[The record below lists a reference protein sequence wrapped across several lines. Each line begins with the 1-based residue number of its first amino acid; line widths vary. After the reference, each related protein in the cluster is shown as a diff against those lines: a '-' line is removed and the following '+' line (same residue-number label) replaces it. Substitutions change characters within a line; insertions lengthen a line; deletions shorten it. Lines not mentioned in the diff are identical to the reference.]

1 MKLLWMLVL
10 ALMLSSCATPTDSN
24 SVTLMSSRIQTIEEH
39 IRQLQNTSPAP
50 NKRDAVVTKK
60 EDEVIVIEV
69 PISVKLLIDV
79 EEIRNV
85 KK

>member
-39 IRQLQNTSPAP
+39 IRQLQNAPLTP
-50 NKRDAVVTKK
+50 NKRDAVVVKK
-60 EDEVIVIEV
+60 ENEKNVIEI
-69 PISVKLLIDV
+69 PINVKLLINV

-85 KK
+85 K